1 MFECDETEIYRGAL
15 PRTPVA
21 KTFDMTAV
29 WTEMADDLRAEA
41 IEQCGHLPHEE
52 QPEKVNG
59 LLVEFLESW
68 RG

>member
-1 MFECDETEIYRGAL
+1 M
-15 PRTPVA
+15 RTI
-21 KTFDMTAV
+21 
-29 WTEMADDLRAEA
+29 WTEMADDLPAEA

-59 LLVEFLESW
+59 LLFEFLEAW